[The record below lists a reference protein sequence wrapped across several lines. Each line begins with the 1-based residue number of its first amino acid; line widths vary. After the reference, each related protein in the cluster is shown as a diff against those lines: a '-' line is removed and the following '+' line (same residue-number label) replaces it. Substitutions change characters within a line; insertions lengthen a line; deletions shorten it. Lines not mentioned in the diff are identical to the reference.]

1 MTVAHDGLASL
12 AVADLP
18 VFLDEVGD
26 LALQRIDEHADGP
39 FSEDLF
45 ELRAANFG
53 CGLLDAE

>member
-26 LALQRIDEHADGP
+26 LALQRIDEQADRSCP
-39 FSEDLF
+39 EDLF
-45 ELRAANFG
+45 ELGAANFG

>member
-1 MTVAHDGLASL
+1 VTVAHDGLAPL

-26 LALQRIDEHADGP
+26 LAIQRVDEQANGP
-39 FSEDLF
+39 FPKDLF
-45 ELRAANFG
+45 ELGAASFR